1 MPYLSSIWTLSRHEG
16 LPQQVHLIP
25 HHHPVQPSCW
35 CGMGFEEAPRG
46 IGEGG
51 CKAAAKWLSGSRP
64 VGGRAGRAEARRS
77 WARGSPSGS
86 CVERSGELAGRA
98 QRPAEKGQR
107 RRRLPASA
115 RLITRSPLAADLRE
129 QINQRAR
136 LDEICCYCAHF

>member
-1 MPYLSSIWTLSRHEG
+1 MHLGHTLPCIAALLVWDGVRRSSEG
-16 LPQQVHLIP
+16 RGGLQGSSEV
-25 HHHPVQPSCW
+25 VKRQPA
-35 CGMGFEEAPRG
+35 GA
-46 IGEGG
+46 
-51 CKAAAKWLSGSRP
+51 
-64 VGGRAGRAEARRS
+64 GGRAGERAGRASGQGGGAEELRPRQPQRQLRREE
-77 WARGSPSGS
+77 RGAG
-86 CVERSGELAGRA
+86 GRA